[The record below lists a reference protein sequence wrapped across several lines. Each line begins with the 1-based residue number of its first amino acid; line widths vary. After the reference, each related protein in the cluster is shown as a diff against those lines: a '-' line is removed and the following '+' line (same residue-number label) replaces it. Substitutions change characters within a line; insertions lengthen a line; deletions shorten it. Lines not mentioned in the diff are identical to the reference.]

1 MEVLSP
7 LSAPLP
13 AHLHVVFS
21 AECIPAFDW
30 QSAGLFYSFNRTR
43 QPGRITRLLACSDD
57 QLTTYPQANMDMGP
71 TFVHRNM
78 RFDAVN
84 DAERGDPFH
93 DDKSGHGYASY
104 NKPFSVKAWLEQVD
118 VEEEFVLMMDTDMYL
133 RAPIDPSGM
142 GCSRGTVVSAKYSY
156 LYGTTSGFARH
167 FIDESLHERMTGV
180 GGFHIF
186 HREDLRQIAP
196 LWLEFTKKVR
206 AFANAHPDQ
215 YFNESFHY
223 QSPAGSPGPSP
234 LEMATK
240 HKQARWHGE
249 MYGYVFAAAEV
260 GVTHRVREDVMLYPG
275 NAPFL
280 GRAPWIMHYGADYT
294 FGDKKAYFNKMSH
307 QQLRLETCPNFLF
320 DEPWDGTV
328 LAHLAELSKQ
338 DALST
343 EHLATLNA
351 AFCRFYARIGCSPL
365 PERCGGS
372 AASAFEAHIDAVQP
386 TIAHCR
392 QRSCRRTVPSLAHA
406 PALAL
411 PRAAAAGCLSWP
423 VWA

>member
-1 MEVLSP
+1 MR
-7 LSAPLP
+7 APCRCC
-13 AHLHVVFS
+13 A
-21 AECIPAFDW
+21 D
-30 QSAGLFYSFNRTR
+30 
-43 QPGRITRLLACSDD
+43 
-57 QLTTYPQANMDMGP
+57 
-71 TFVHRNM
+71 
-78 RFDAVN
+78 
-84 DAERGDPFH
+84 
-93 DDKSGHGYASY
+93 ASY

-118 VEEEFVLMMDTDMYL
+118 VAEDFILMMDTDMYL

-223 QSPAGSPGPSP
+223 QSPPGSPGPTP

-260 GVTHRVREDVMLYPG
+260 GVTHRVREV
-275 NAPFL
+275 
-280 GRAPWIMHYGADYT
+280 
-294 FGDKKAYFNKMSH
+294 
-307 QQLRLETCPNFLF
+307 
-320 DEPWDGTV
+320 
-328 LAHLAELSKQ
+328 
-338 DALST
+338 
-343 EHLATLNA
+343 
-351 AFCRFYARIGCSPL
+351 
-365 PERCGGS
+365 
-372 AASAFEAHIDAVQP
+372 
-386 TIAHCR
+386 
-392 QRSCRRTVPSLAHA
+392 
-406 PALAL
+406 
-411 PRAAAAGCLSWP
+411 RAAALPYPAPPSLRSRLCTAMMRQASPMNHKTAKGPHC
-423 VWA
+423 AA